1 MWWQSGRFYA
11 MKIIQKESITC
22 PEEKINTLA
31 ERFILEAM
39 DHPFIVK
46 LHYAFQNSNKLY
58 LLCDLMSGV
67 PPSLSRE
74 NSSICCAATVSSPRK
89 SPNSTPL
96 RFSWPSSTSTPAT
109 SSTAI

>member
-1 MWWQSGRFYA
+1 
-11 MKIIQKESITC
+11 MKIINKNTITC
-22 PEEKINTLA
+22 EEEKINTLS

-46 LHYAFQNSNKLY
+46 LHYAFQSERKLY

-67 PPSLSRE
+67 SHPTLRANYFICSGAARSFPKRLLS
-74 NSSICCAATVSSPRK
+74 
-89 SPNSTPL
+89 STPARYCWL
-96 RFSWPSSTSTPAT
+96 SSTCTPAT

>member
-1 MWWQSGRFYA
+1 

-67 PPSLSRE
+67 PASLSRE
-74 NSSICCAATVSSPRK
+74 NSSIYCAAIASSPRK
-89 SPNSTPL
+89 LPNSTPL
-96 RFSWPSSTSTPAT
+96 RYCSQSNICTPAT